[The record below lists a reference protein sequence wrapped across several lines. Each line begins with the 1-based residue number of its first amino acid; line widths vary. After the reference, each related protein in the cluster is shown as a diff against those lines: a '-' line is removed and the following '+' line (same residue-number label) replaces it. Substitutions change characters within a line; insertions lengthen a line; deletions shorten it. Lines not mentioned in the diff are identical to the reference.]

1 MQVMDNPYLTKAIS
15 STKKL
20 QLLIT
25 KLVEFEKDLGDQ
37 VSDSDY
43 PAEMISTAFNEENEP
58 YTEETQLLAMVNDLL
73 YRLMDYQRNKEKW
86 YDEEDIEQKAVM
98 KLKEIVMMIFGG
110 WDKEVLERGCVEG
123 IFQS

>member
-1 MQVMDNPYLTKAIS
+1 MDNPYLTKAIS

-25 KLVEFEKDLGDQ
+25 KMVEFEKDLLDQ

-43 PAEMISTAFNEENEP
+43 PAEMISKAFNEQDGP
-58 YTEETQLLAMVNDLL
+58 YTEETQLLALVNDLL

-86 YDEEDIEQKAVM
+86 YDEEDIEQKTVM
-98 KLKEIVMMIFGG
+98 KLKEVVTGNACPF
-110 WDKEVLERGCVEG
+110 
-123 IFQS
+123 

>member
-25 KLVEFEKDLGDQ
+25 KMVEFEKDLLDR
-37 VSDSDY
+37 VSDADY
-43 PAEMISTAFNEENEP
+43 PAEMISKAFNEQDEP

-73 YRLMDYQRNKEKW
+73 YRLMDYQRDADKW
-86 YDEEDIEQKAVM
+86 HDEEDVQQKSVL
-98 KLKEIVMMIFGG
+98 KLKEIVYMNGYLF
-110 WDKEVLERGCVEG
+110 
-123 IFQS
+123 